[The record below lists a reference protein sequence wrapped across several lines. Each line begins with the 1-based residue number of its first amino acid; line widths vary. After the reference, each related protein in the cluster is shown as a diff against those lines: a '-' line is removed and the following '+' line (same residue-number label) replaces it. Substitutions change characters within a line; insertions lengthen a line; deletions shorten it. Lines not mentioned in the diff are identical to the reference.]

1 MRVNQ
6 SVDNTPSGK
15 GKKIAKE
22 DEQEISKQLA
32 QIEKEHAGLNES
44 MSEITSKINPVK
56 AKDLHNQ
63 NNIVDEQTN
72 ESVTLNKRNTSS
84 KKVDPQLYEKLMQ
97 SNDMT
102 EEKPKRKFLDM
113 LLAQNQQLDSQDE
126 QPLLPFNN
134 QIRKV
139 NVRITPID

>member
-1 MRVNQ
+1 M
-6 SVDNTPSGK
+6 DNTPSGK